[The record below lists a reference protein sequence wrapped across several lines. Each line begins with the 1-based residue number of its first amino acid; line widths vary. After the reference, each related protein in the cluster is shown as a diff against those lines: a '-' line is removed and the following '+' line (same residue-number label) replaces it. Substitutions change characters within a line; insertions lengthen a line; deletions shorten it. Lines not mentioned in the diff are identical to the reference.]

1 MPPSTALV
9 LTLEPW
15 AGGGGGGRPGGGVT
29 PPLLTPPQ
37 APPLLLGASAAAITL
52 DAAGTLTLSGVAA
65 EAGTSADLTV
75 VLPHGA
81 VAVRAV
87 SLNGA
92 PVAFAPLRAAA
103 PPLYGA
109 QPAVAIRGTWAGA
122 RFGRAQEIGASP

>member
-1 MPPSTALV
+1 V
-9 LTLEPW
+9 
-15 AGGGGGGRPGGGVT
+15 GGRGRRRPPRGWCPGAPGA
-29 PPLLTPPQ
+29 PPGRAPGLTPPQ

-122 RFGRAQEIGASP
+122 RFGRAQEIGASPSP